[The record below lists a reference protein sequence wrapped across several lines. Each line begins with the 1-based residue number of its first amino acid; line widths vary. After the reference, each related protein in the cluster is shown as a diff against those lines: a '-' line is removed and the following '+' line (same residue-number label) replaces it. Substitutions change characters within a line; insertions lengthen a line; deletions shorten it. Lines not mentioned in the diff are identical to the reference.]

1 MKVMFPGE
9 AEMEDEGIN
18 DISGIVQEM
27 SNIEDTSFAI
37 TIDAFNNKLGGK
49 GKQPE
54 KSKCGQ
60 TDSVELFWAKI
71 LGHTNDVGSQTTL
84 FSYLF
89 GIFKVRALKF

>member
-54 KSKCGQ
+54 KSKCCIIGNR
-60 TDSVELFWAKI
+60 ELFWARI
-71 LGHTNDVGSQTTL
+71 FGHTNDVGSLATL

-89 GIFKVRALKF
+89 DIFKARALEF